1 MSISGKV
8 ISNERSMSD
17 YSLIFCK
24 GLISGKNFKKYL
36 IKLTSDDRFL
46 LKDTSDYITCNIQV
60 QVNIWE

>member
-24 GLISGKNFKKYL
+24 GLISGKNLKYL
-36 IKLTSDDRFL
+36 IKLTSDDRFML
-46 LKDTSDYITCNIQV
+46 IDTSDYITCNIQV